1 MTYRQQR
8 MEHHLHD
15 SPSSSRTEDLGGL
28 LGLGASALSAL
39 GVWAGPEP
47 GTTRWVRAAPTLLVI
62 AMFAT
67 TAVMKLCLEQVDDL
81 EELGERIFVCTTV
94 VVTGIRIL
102 YFMAYRL
109 RVQRLANLL
118 LEARRGF
125 PEQGAFVRS
134 RFQRH
139 ATRVCVGFQVTAAL
153 PLALWLLD
161 PVLTAALTSPL
172 GPNASAV
179 ADARETPLSLWSP
192 VDAQASP
199 NYEAIYAFQAFLIV
213 FTAQASLF
221 LDMFFIV
228 LILHITAELNVLND
242 SLAAIQVRSGIG
254 ERNEPATV
262 HSALHEHDEHVFTYV
277 HICYEPVT
285 VTAFKMDDRRTTRSI
300 VIGQF
305 GQSAGVEPTPGAT
318 VEPPGSP
325 NIAALIM
332 AVETSG
338 SEIHP
343 LKFLLKETG
352 NTVTEL
358 LMVGLQSERLVVS
371 ASSCGWPEAVPGFRR
386 ALVVFML
393 QASRPLCIRVGNL
406 VTLSRNTFL
415 QLLKDTY
422 TMFNMLY
429 RLQGNK

>member
-1 MTYRQQR
+1 MR

-15 SPSSSRTEDLGGL
+15 GRGSSRTEDLGGL

-39 GVWAGPEP
+39 GIWAGPEP
-47 GTTRWVRAAPTLLVI
+47 GTTRWVRAAPTLLVV
-62 AMFAT
+62 AMFGT

-81 EELGERIFVCTTV
+81 EELGERIFVCTTI
-94 VVTGIRIL
+94 VVTG
-102 YFMAYRL
+102 
-109 RVQRLANLL
+109 
-118 LEARRGF
+118 
-125 PEQGAFVRS
+125 VR
-134 RFQRH
+134 
-139 ATRVCVGFQVTAAL
+139 VTAAL
-153 PLALWLLD
+153 PLAMWVLD

-172 GPNASAV
+172 GQNASAV
-179 ADARETPLSLWSP
+179 ADARKTPLSLWLP

-228 LILHITAELNVLND
+228 LIIHITAELNVLND
-242 SLAAIQVRSGIG
+242 SVAAIHVGGASGAATKGGSSPTAESGRKRHSLTWPDTGVKLSTAYKSVGHHDTDMYCQLVEAIRHHQTVMRYVQELENVMSQPLYILLSTNMMNMCLHMFTFIMLLQKDIERSSMVKMMFTF
-254 ERNEPATV
+254 PAYLYQTG
-262 HSALHEHDEHVFTYV
+262 TYC
-277 HICYEPVT
+277 I
-285 VTAFKMDDRRTTRSI
+285 
-300 VIGQF
+300 F
-305 GQSAGVEPTPGAT
+305 GQA
-318 VEPPGSP
+318 
-325 NIAALIM
+325 IID
-332 AVETSG
+332 
-338 SEIHP
+338 
-343 LKFLLKETG
+343 
-352 NTVTEL
+352 
-358 LMVGLQSERLVVS
+358 QSERLVVS

-393 QASRPLCIRVGNL
+393 QASRPLRIRVGSL